1 MVYGLVYSSVVV
13 DENLVV
19 VGERYDGDSEIVD
32 VGCCATCIGLAA
44 CSCEP
49 TMLNVEERRFQL
61 HTVAVERVSEL
72 AQLCRLAVDVAF
84 VVTIRAAWWLVVT
97 LLR

>member
-1 MVYGLVYSSVVV
+1 MVHGLVYSSVVV
-13 DENLVV
+13 DEDLIVA
-19 VGERYDGDSEIVD
+19 GERYDGNAEIVD
-32 VGCCATCIGLAA
+32 VGCCAACIGLAA
-44 CSCEP
+44 CSCQP

-72 AQLCRLAVDVAF
+72 AQLCCLAVDVAF